1 MMVNC
6 IYLDIEILE
15 MKKTGAPL
23 SDVLMTALAPT
34 IWGSTYLVTTSFLP
48 HGYPLTVAFLRA
60 LPAGL
65 LLLAIVRQL
74 PRGVWWFRAFVLGG
88 LNFSFFWAM
97 LFVSAYRLPGGVAA
111 TVGAIQLLIVI
122 LLSRIFL
129 GRPIHA
135 LAVGAGLIGM
145 TGVALLVLTPNA
157 ALDPIGVI
165 AGLAGAVSMAFGTV
179 LTRRWVPPVSNL
191 AFAAWQLTAGGIL
204 LAPVVFFFEPALPA
218 PTATNVLSMAYLGL
232 IGAAFTYLLWF
243 RGLARLEPS
252 AAASLGFLS
261 PVTATL
267 LGWLA
272 LGQSLTPAQL
282 FGFAMVLASVW
293 LSQRTMSVRPIRPDA
308 SPERASRPA

>member
-1 MMVNC
+1 
-6 IYLDIEILE
+6 
-15 MKKTGAPL
+15 MKKYPAPL
-23 SDVLMTALAPT
+23 SDVLITALAPT
-34 IWGSTYLVTTSFLP
+34 IWGSTYFVTTSFLP

-60 LPAGL
+60 FPAGL
-65 LLLAIVRQL
+65 LLLAIVRKL
-74 PRGVWWFRAFVLGG
+74 PQGVWWFRAFVLGG

-111 TVGAIQLLIVI
+111 TVGAIQPLVVI
-122 LLSRIFL
+122 LLSRLFL
-129 GRPIHA
+129 ARPIQA
-135 LAVGAGLIGM
+135 LAVSAGLFGM
-145 TGVALLVLTPNA
+145 MGVALLVLTPNA
-157 ALDPIGVI
+157 ALDPIGVA

-179 LTRRWVPPVSNL
+179 LTRRWVTPVSNL
-191 AFAAWQLTAGGIL
+191 AFTAWQLTAGGIL
-204 LAPVVFFFEPALPA
+204 LAPVAFLFEPAFPA
-218 PTATNVLSMAYLGL
+218 PTAANILGIAYLGL

-243 RGLARLEPS
+243 RGLARIEPS
-252 AAASLGFLS
+252 AAAPLGFLS

-267 LGWLA
+267 LGWLG